1 MKLYKHSDMLRGWFV
16 GAFEPT
22 CRATK
27 DFEVQY
33 REYLPG
39 HTDDH
44 YHTHVTEINLV
55 VSGKVTLQG
64 KTLVKGDI
72 FVLEPWE
79 ISNPEFLEPTGIVCV
94 KFPSM
99 NDKIAICRDPS

>member
-1 MKLYKHSDMLRGWFV
+1 
-16 GAFEPT
+16 
-22 CRATK
+22 
-27 DFEVQY
+27 
-33 REYLPG
+33 
-39 HTDDH
+39 
-44 YHTHVTEINLV
+44 
-55 VSGKVTLQG
+55 VSGRVIIQG